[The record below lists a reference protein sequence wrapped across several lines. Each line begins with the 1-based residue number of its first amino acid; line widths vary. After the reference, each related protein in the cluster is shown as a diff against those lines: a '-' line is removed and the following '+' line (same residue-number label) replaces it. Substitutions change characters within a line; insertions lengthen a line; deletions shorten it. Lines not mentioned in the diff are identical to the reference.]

1 MRRLVKGGF
10 LPWGGDGRYK
20 MDGEHVLIGGNKA
33 CQQIVEGKN
42 NRNGQHLFQVRLAT
56 TCEAMIGEFEDA
68 EMEVLPILQDD
79 HLFSIK
85 CGTRKTHQALKKN

>member
-1 MRRLVKGGF
+1 MPTNCRSK
-10 LPWGGDGRYK
+10 
-20 MDGEHVLIGGNKA
+20 E
-33 CQQIVEGKN
+33 QQKWAVP
-42 NRNGQHLFQVRLAT
+42 LQVRLAT

-68 EMEVLPILQDD
+68 EMEVLPIFQDG

>member
-1 MRRLVKGGF
+1 MPTTCRRK
-10 LPWGGDGRYK
+10 
-20 MDGEHVLIGGNKA
+20 E
-33 CQQIVEGKN
+33 QQKWAVS
-42 NRNGQHLFQVRLAT
+42 LQVRLAT

-68 EMEVLPILQDD
+68 EMEVLPIFQDD